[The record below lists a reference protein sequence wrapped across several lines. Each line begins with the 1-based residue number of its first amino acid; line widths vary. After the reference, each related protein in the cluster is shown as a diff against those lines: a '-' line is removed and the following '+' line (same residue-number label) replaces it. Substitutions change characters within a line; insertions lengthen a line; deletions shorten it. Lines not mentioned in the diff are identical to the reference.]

1 MNLDLEALE
10 TSFDVVA
17 PRGEE
22 LVDEFYSRL
31 FEAAPAVM
39 PLFADTDLQ
48 RQKKMLLARSSCCAS
63 RCATST
69 RSSPNCGS
77 LVLATSRT
85 GRSPSTIPLSETC

>member
-39 PLFADTDLQ
+39 PL
-48 RQKKMLLARSSCCAS
+48 MLEGAET
-63 RCATST
+63 AT
-69 RSSPNCGS
+69 
-77 LVLATSRT
+77 LEAAA
-85 GRSPSTIPLSETC
+85 